1 MSAKNN
7 QLKYSHNFTPLMPK
21 TSSHSPSSLAA
32 NNENRKSAKNP
43 SLIVRTSKHWVLPP
57 RPKPNKRSNNSNSRS
72 NSVSSTTSP
81 ITNHQISKPK
91 NNANL
96 RHNSSPLIS
105 SNVRQ
110 RLNIIN
116 RIFSSSTSSSI
127 GSPSASASP
136 AAISYLNF
144 NDEINN
150 KNNKNNKNANPPKS
164 PFTSPLHHKVID
176 SATDANSIA
185 NILLY
190 QDQQNEPLSPPSP
203 LLLSPI
209 SSTTNSP
216 AIFLNSK
223 NSNSN
228 VSMDSIRRHSA
239 PLLQPSST
247 KSHQS
252 KSKLNH
258 IDEAKELEMYN
269 LYMDWTDPNADIDT
283 ISLSNDTDDL
293 TAVPSISMP
302 YYNNR
307 ISISDDSVFDLN
319 NSNNNHI
326 HNDAS
331 SIDTGSTLINTNT
344 YKEQQQFQQK
354 QQMEML
360 DSYYC
365 DLPPSLD
372 ELIDEQEET
381 KNNAQLFKAFNDN
394 NDNNNCNDNVN
405 DNDLDFF
412 TTTPAETAE
421 TDIY

>member
-1 MSAKNN
+1 
-7 QLKYSHNFTPLMPK
+7 
-21 TSSHSPSSLAA
+21 
-32 NNENRKSAKNP
+32 
-43 SLIVRTSKHWVLPP
+43 
-57 RPKPNKRSNNSNSRS
+57 
-72 NSVSSTTSP
+72 
-81 ITNHQISKPK
+81 
-91 NNANL
+91 
-96 RHNSSPLIS
+96 
-105 SNVRQ
+105 
-110 RLNIIN
+110 
-116 RIFSSSTSSSI
+116 
-127 GSPSASASP
+127 
-136 AAISYLNF
+136 
-144 NDEINN
+144 
-150 KNNKNNKNANPPKS
+150 
-164 PFTSPLHHKVID
+164 
-176 SATDANSIA
+176 
-185 NILLY
+185 
-190 QDQQNEPLSPPSP
+190 
-203 LLLSPI
+203 
-209 SSTTNSP
+209 
-216 AIFLNSK
+216 
-223 NSNSN
+223 
-228 VSMDSIRRHSA
+228 
-239 PLLQPSST
+239 
-247 KSHQS
+247 
-252 KSKLNH
+252 
-258 IDEAKELEMYN
+258 MYN